1 MITSNSVH
9 GNEDINDD
17 HDHAQ
22 EEMVGLEMLAVTSC
36 DSDGDDGN
44 HDDCNHGDDSHDDDD
59 HIHVHSH
66 DHIHDIPH
74 DSHDVL
80 HGVQIFLQ
88 QLLQGMTGQ
97 PENKL
102 SNCYHLFNSASLIL
116 RSSCFQ
122 KEINQKTSTA
132 DIHLLF

>member
-17 HDHAQ
+17 PDHTQ

-80 HGVQIFLQ
+80 HGVQIFLL

-102 SNCYHLFNSASLIL
+102 SN
-116 RSSCFQ
+116 
-122 KEINQKTSTA
+122 
-132 DIHLLF
+132 